1 MLHTLQLCMRGLVH
15 VFKFLETQATKDEKG
30 SRSGGNY
37 DGYTTLRRA
46 PRHNSSG
53 NVLEASTTGSTN
65 NQRRHQVDSGY
76 NTSDGLDKR
85 WSHDAPTKS
94 KTDSPLHCVS
104 NSTAATLPRTLPS
117 AVHSQ
122 ADLMDA
128 SLTSSTSTIVDESLT
143 LSPTASPCKLSYA
156 HSNSSSNGSSP
167 DQDDDIML
175 DHQERTVHH
184 ANGRSGKG
192 LGNIQT
198 YK

>member
-1 MLHTLQLCMRGLVH
+1 MRGLVH

-53 NVLEASTTGSTN
+53 NVLEASTTGSSN

-76 NTSDGLDKR
+76 STSDGLDKR
-85 WSHDAPTKS
+85 WSHDVPTKS

-104 NSTAATLPRTLPS
+104 SSAAATLPRTMPS
-117 AVHSQ
+117 AVHSH

-143 LSPTASPCKLSYA
+143 LSPAASPCKLSYA
-156 HSNSSSNGSSP
+156 HSNSSSNSSSP
-167 DQDDDIML
+167 DQDEDIMI

-184 ANGRSGKG
+184 ANGKSGKG

>member
-1 MLHTLQLCMRGLVH
+1 MRGLVH

-30 SRSGGNY
+30 SRSVGNY

-53 NVLEASTTGSTN
+53 NVLEASTTGSSN

-76 NTSDGLDKR
+76 STSDGLDKR
-85 WSHDAPTKS
+85 WSHDVPTKS

-104 NSTAATLPRTLPS
+104 NSAAATLPRTMPS
-117 AVHSQ
+117 AVHSH

-143 LSPTASPCKLSYA
+143 LSPAASPCKLITSSYYSSLCVSVA
-156 HSNSSSNGSSP
+156 KVDFGRCSNPCLFHIPEHTLFFSFINAAC
-167 DQDDDIML
+167 
-175 DHQERTVHH
+175 VV
-184 ANGRSGKG
+184 
-192 LGNIQT
+192 
-198 YK
+198 

>member
-1 MLHTLQLCMRGLVH
+1 MRGLVH

-53 NVLEASTTGSTN
+53 NVLEASTTGGN
-65 NQRRHQVDSGY
+65 HRRHQVESGY
-76 NTSDGLDKR
+76 STSDGLDKR
-85 WSHDAPTKS
+85 WSHDAPAKS

-104 NSTAATLPRTLPS
+104 SSAAATLPRTLPS
-117 AVHSQ
+117 AVHSH
-122 ADLMDA
+122 ADMMDA

-143 LSPTASPCKLSYA
+143 LSPADSPCKLSYT
-156 HSNSSSNGSSP
+156 HSSSSNGSSP
-167 DQDDDIML
+167 DQDEDIML
-175 DHQERTVHH
+175 DHQERTAH
-184 ANGRSGKG
+184 ASNGKSGKG
-192 LGNIQT
+192 FPQIQT

>member
-104 NSTAATLPRTLPS
+104 NSAAATLPRTLPS

>member
-1 MLHTLQLCMRGLVH
+1 
-15 VFKFLETQATKDEKG
+15 
-30 SRSGGNY
+30 
-37 DGYTTLRRA
+37 
-46 PRHNSSG
+46 
-53 NVLEASTTGSTN
+53 
-65 NQRRHQVDSGY
+65 
-76 NTSDGLDKR
+76 
-85 WSHDAPTKS
+85 
-94 KTDSPLHCVS
+94 
-104 NSTAATLPRTLPS
+104 
-117 AVHSQ
+117 
-122 ADLMDA
+122 MDA